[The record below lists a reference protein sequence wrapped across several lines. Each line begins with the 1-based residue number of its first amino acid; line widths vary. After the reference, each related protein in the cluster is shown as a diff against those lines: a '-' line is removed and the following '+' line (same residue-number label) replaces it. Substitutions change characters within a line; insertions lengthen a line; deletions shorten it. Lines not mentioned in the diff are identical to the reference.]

1 MGAAI
6 FVNTLKVVHAQ
17 QVQESKTTFFQYQEA
32 KQKET
37 GTKIG
42 GWWLFP
48 LILKYNKAKK
58 KW

>member
-6 FVNTLKVVHAQ
+6 FVNTLKIVHAQ

-48 LILKYNKAKK
+48 LILK
-58 KW
+58 